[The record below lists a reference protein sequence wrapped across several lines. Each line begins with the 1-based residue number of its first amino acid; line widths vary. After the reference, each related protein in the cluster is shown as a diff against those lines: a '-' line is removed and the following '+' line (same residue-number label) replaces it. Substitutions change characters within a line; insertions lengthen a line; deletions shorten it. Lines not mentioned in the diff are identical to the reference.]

1 MVEKLDNNKNK
12 SFSGLRIVVVVV
24 EEEELRLGIR
34 KTADT

>member
-12 SFSGLRIVVVVV
+12 SFSGLRIA
-24 EEEELRLGIR
+24 EEEESRLGIR